1 MTSLELT
8 APPGARDLLLATASG
23 IMREGDIVDVSLS
36 DLSCRSGLNSALVKY
51 YFGNK
56 AGLLKALLDRD
67 WQAIVTS
74 VDALIRKDEWGP
86 EAKLRRHI
94 SKVVDTFYQ
103 VPYLNRL
110 TMRLVRES
118 DDAEARRIADCYLS
132 PMYRAY
138 EVLID
143 EGVKAGVFRPVDP
156 QLAALALD
164 RRADQRRAHPDQR
177 DEGVGREALAHLG
190 PVLDRVVRGVL
201 APDRDPVAGDGIG
214 TVLGLVGELTGER
227 RSQLTSICDDLV
239 ETALL
244 DDDARRDAALR
255 GIGGKLLLKRFAP
268 AELFDQGGFP

>member
-1 MTSLELT
+1 MAEADLA
-8 APPGARDLLLATASG
+8 APAGARAQLLEAASA
-23 IMREGDIVDVSLS
+23 IMREGDVVDISLS
-36 DLSCRSGLNSALVKY
+36 ELSLRSGLNSALVKY

-74 VDALIRKDEWGP
+74 VDALVQKGDWGP

-118 DDAEARRIADCYLS
+118 DDTEARRIADGYLS

-138 EVLID
+138 ETLIE

-156 QLAALALD
+156 QLFYFTVSGAVD
-164 RRADQRRAHPDQR
+164 RFFSAR
-177 DEGVGREALAHLG
+177 L
-190 PVLDRVVRGVL
+190 VLKH
-201 APDRDPVAGDGIG
+201 
-214 TVLGLVGELTGER
+214 
-227 RSQLTSICDDLV
+227 C
-239 ETALL
+239 
-244 DDDARRDAALR
+244 
-255 GIGGKLLLKRFAP
+255 
-268 AELFDQGGFP
+268 FDQDTLTEELRDRYREHTIDIIMAGILAR